1 MVFFF
6 NFPYHFSKNQD
17 VQIKSKDRQNL
28 EDGRSFVFSYFPQD
42 SWISMSLGSIQIL
55 SKKTKII
62 KIDKYSSRSFDLPKK
77 MASSIDEFSTQF
89 VKKLGNCVTRSSTGV
104 TTAGSFFPQLKRSP
118 PKEMLTENKCAK
130 GQTSSSHTSPADE
143 KEMKNTMRCWGI
155 TLSAISYQT
164 WLTTFQQPSSSP
176 EAPGSP
182 SLRLR
187 CS

>member
-89 VKKLGNCVTRSSTGV
+89 VKNLEIVLLGAQPVS
-104 TTAGSFFPQLKRSP
+104 QLQVLFSHSWNGHPRKKCWLKTNARKVKRLRHTQVP
-118 PKEMLTENKCAK
+118 LTKKKWKIPCAV
-130 GQTSSSHTSPADE
+130 GGLH
-143 KEMKNTMRCWGI
+143 C
-155 TLSAISYQT
+155 
-164 WLTTFQQPSSSP
+164 QPSVIKHD
-176 EAPGSP
+176 
-182 SLRLR
+182 
-187 CS
+187 